1 MLDHACKDVED
12 SLLNIN
18 SGVAAHALLA
28 GRLCMV
34 HRGQRH
40 YVIYRDVQALSV
52 EVPSMPCSALAEAS
66 HLQQRSLSA
75 QSSLA
80 EIALQRKS

>member
-1 MLDHACKDVED
+1 
-12 SLLNIN
+12 
-18 SGVAAHALLA
+18 
-28 GRLCMV
+28 MV

-75 QSSLA
+75 QSSSCRNSASA
-80 EIALQRKS
+80 EVMIVGGMCDELVSTASGSAKSLSLMASQT